1 MGSLSTSTPVNG
13 PALPDIPFSI
23 RELAVGLTDLF
34 KKADGLALPRH
45 ISIFESQVFY
55 LQFAPDG
62 ASLALAAWA
71 QRFGAELASD
81 DTTDQNGQPCTH
93 LRADFEFF
101 GVEVAAYAYIP
112 VTATGT

>member
-23 RELAVGLTDLF
+23 RELAVGMTDLF
-34 KKADGLALPRH
+34 KKADGLALPRYV
-45 ISIFESQVFY
+45 SIFESQAFR

-62 ASLALAAWA
+62 ASRALAAWA

-81 DTTDQNGQPCTH
+81 PHTGQDGQRFTYVH
-93 LRADFEFF
+93 TDFEFF
-101 GVEVAAYAYIP
+101 GVEVVAYAFIP
-112 VTATGT
+112 VTTTGT